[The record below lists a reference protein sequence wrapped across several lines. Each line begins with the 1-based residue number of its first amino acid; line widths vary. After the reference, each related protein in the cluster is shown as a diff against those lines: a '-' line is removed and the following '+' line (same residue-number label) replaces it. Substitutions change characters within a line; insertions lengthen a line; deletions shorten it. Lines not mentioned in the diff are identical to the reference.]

1 MKILYI
7 GSSKIPSDEANVIN
21 KVNMVNSF
29 AQNGNKVTFIMMQ
42 EGKKYFGVKKYIR
55 EQYDVKNNFRLIV
68 IPRMN
73 RKTAIACEFLSVF
86 FSRVAYSCDV
96 VVTRSLRIANM
107 ANMLGLKVIF
117 DSHRP
122 AGFKDQE
129 NEKARDLER
138 NVVLH
143 KNTIRIVTT
152 TEIGAQYYRK
162 VYGEEIH
169 EKIKVARNGAVAYDL
184 HRRIDVDKNYNTHAG
199 YFGQLYDGKGMEIIS
214 RLIVKNP
221 DIYFHIAGGPKKEK
235 KHWEDILR
243 GCKNVRFYG
252 YLDQK
257 TLAPLRNSCDI
268 LLAPY
273 KEIVTIA
280 GGSKQI
286 NAFSSSIKLF
296 EYMASKKAIIASNN
310 PEILEILEHNRNA
323 VLVDNSDIHSWNKA
337 LKYMANN
344 RQVREALATQ
354 AYDDYINRDY
364 SWNKRAEL
372 FIDGLAL

>member
-1 MKILYI
+1 MNILYI
-7 GSSKIPSDEANVIN
+7 GSLKIPSDEANVIN

-29 AQNGNKVTFIMMQ
+29 AKNGNKVTFIMMQ
-42 EGKKYFGVKKYIR
+42 EGKKYFGVKKYIG

-68 IPRMN
+68 IPIMS

-86 FSRVAYSCDV
+86 FSRVAYRCDV

-122 AGFKDQE
+122 AGFKDHE
-129 NEKARDLER
+129 NEKARDIER

-143 KNTIRIVTT
+143 KNTVRIVTT
-152 TEIGAQYYRK
+152 TEIGAEYYRK

-221 DIYFHIAGGPKKEK
+221 DIYFHIAGGPDKER
-235 KHWEDILR
+235 KHWENILHR
-243 GCKNVRFYG
+243 CKNVRFYG

-280 GGSKQI
+280 GGAKQI

-310 PEILEILEHNRNA
+310 PEIMEILEHNKSA
-323 VLVDNSDIHSWNKA
+323 ILIDNSDIAGWNNA
-337 LKYMANN
+337 LVM
-344 RQVREALATQ
+344 LAENKRLRDKLAGQ
-354 AYDDYINRDY
+354 AYRDY
-364 SWNKRAEL
+364 TKNNYSWDRRAAL
-372 FIDGLAL
+372 FIEDLSI